1 MAVPVLM
8 GESDDCPLALRL
20 GSTVLGRQQWDQQW
34 SSGCPRPRL
43 VSSNTP
49 SSATSEVLTALAGLL
64 SAELCVDAHGRITQ
78 RRIEMNCHER
88 EETDWKQQSMDV
100 ERKNTKC
107 QAPHYGTRYGREN

>member
-1 MAVPVLM
+1 MVVPVLM

-78 RRIEMNCHER
+78 RRIEMNSHER

-100 ERKNTKC
+100 EKTHKMS
-107 QAPHYGTRYGREN
+107 GTALRHTLR